1 MLTTFLRKLLGRL
14 LTMFLALQG
23 QAAPMETVER
33 LRDVKLKKGTLEAD
47 MEAGRMGPED
57 YAQRLETA
65 ANRDTV
71 TITFS
76 L

>member
-1 MLTTFLRKLLGRL
+1 
-14 LTMFLALQG
+14 MFLALQG

-71 TITFS
+71 TITS
-76 L
+76 HRDEALCC

>member
-1 MLTTFLRKLLGRL
+1 M
-14 LTMFLALQG
+14 QG

-76 L
+76 S

>member
-1 MLTTFLRKLLGRL
+1 MSF
-14 LTMFLALQG
+14 ALQG
-23 QAAPMETVER
+23 QAAPMETVAR

>member
-1 MLTTFLRKLLGRL
+1 
-14 LTMFLALQG
+14 
-23 QAAPMETVER
+23 METVER

-76 L
+76 LMSHYVIVLLKS